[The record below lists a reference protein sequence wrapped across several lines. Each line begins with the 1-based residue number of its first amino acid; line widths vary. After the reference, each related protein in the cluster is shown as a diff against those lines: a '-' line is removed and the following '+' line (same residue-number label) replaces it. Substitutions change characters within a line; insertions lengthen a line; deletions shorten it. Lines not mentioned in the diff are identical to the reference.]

1 MIEVQKQILKKNAF
15 TRNYTVLRSMRMMPL
30 PKGKVEWKSKL
41 KGFAIFSTAL
51 TAKSLGV
58 IQLGFLFAD

>member
-1 MIEVQKQILKKNAF
+1 MIEVQKQILKKKKKKAF
-15 TRNYTVLRSMRMMPL
+15 MRNYTVLRSMRMMPL
-30 PKGKVEWKSKL
+30 PKGKVEWESKL

-58 IQLGFLFAD
+58 ILGF